1 MRYIKLLLLLIV
13 TLFST
18 FSFSSCNMNQSS
30 NNTLNWNSS
39 VEYSFDEEGIVSCVI
54 RQDFYLNDV
63 HYVMNLEKVLPPQM
77 KIIIC

>member
-1 MRYIKLLLLLIV
+1 MRYIKLLLLIV

-39 VEYSFDEEGIVSCVI
+39 VEYSFDEDSIVSRVI
-54 RQDFYLNDV
+54 R
-63 HYVMNLEKVLPPQM
+63 
-77 KIIIC
+77 